1 WSKLLAQAQG
11 LSTVALEANW
21 LVISQG
27 SILGPLLFSVFINDL
42 VDCYENELDTVA
54 TSLNR
59 DLNKMKAWADKWKV
73 TFEPSKCK
81 AMMISRKRKPS
92 TIRLFFG
99 NCELTIKSELEIL
112 GVTFDSNNVECLS
125 KFKKIILSMQL
136 YKQWTSRKS
145 SM

>member
-1 WSKLLAQAQG
+1 MDKEDMDFLRGTIRKKKYASPINA
-11 LSTVALEANW
+11 SV
-21 LVISQG
+21 SQG

-112 GVTFDSNNVECLS
+112 GVTFDSKLVWGEHISSVS
-125 KFKKIILSMQL
+125 KKLGKDLVPCV
-136 YKQWTSRKS
+136 R
-145 SM
+145 